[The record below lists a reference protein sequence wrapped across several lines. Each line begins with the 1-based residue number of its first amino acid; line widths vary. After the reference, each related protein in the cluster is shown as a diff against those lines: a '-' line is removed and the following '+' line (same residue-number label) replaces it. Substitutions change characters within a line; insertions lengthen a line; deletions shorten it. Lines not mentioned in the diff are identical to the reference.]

1 MFKYL
6 GIESDFLE
14 SENIISKLNL
24 LQKIERLDPYH
35 TSYTLQQRIQNSLE
49 CLPYRFRK
57 YALALFA
64 NTIYLPNS
72 FSNSIL
78 EHMLNILTFKYR
90 ITRDKLGDNCLIL
103 EQDPTGI
110 INDFL
115 RTNHVDGRLDKRRFQ
130 RTQQVKAF
138 VTTSVINKNHPELS
152 NPEKAD
158 SKDPFDRLIIEDV
171 RAFLNKKYWVILID
185 NALSGTS
192 LYSDINL
199 LLLSREY
206 HHATPEKVILLIRT
220 LAKQAE
226 EVIKDKFKEQLSNG
240 SLEYH
245 CGLYLDD
252 HFVIRDGNEK
262 CSLFQLQDTY
272 ENVRGLCRWF
282 SDQEFFREDKRIF
295 DHAKNSAD
303 NSAVVGFDQIYY
315 RDDDTRKEMPLGKLA
330 FGFKGVGLTYV
341 SSENCPSDSIPLLWF
356 DKPGTY
362 VSPFPRVL
370 SRLGDKDA
378 NNQCVVELV

>member
-1 MFKYL
+1 MYKYL

-14 SENIISKLNL
+14 AENIISKLNL

-49 CLPYRFRK
+49 CLPYAYRK

-72 FSNSIL
+72 FSNSML
-78 EHMLNILTFKYR
+78 EHMLNILTFKHG
-90 ITRDKLGDNCLIL
+90 ITRDKLGDDCLIL

-110 INDFL
+110 INAFL

-138 VTTSVINKNHPELS
+138 VTTSVINKKHPELS
-152 NPEKAD
+152 NPKNG
-158 SKDPFDRLIIEDV
+158 SSNPFDHLGIEDV
-171 RAFLNKKYWVILID
+171 LGFLNKKYWVILID

-199 LLLSREY
+199 LLQSREY
-206 HHATPEKVILLIRT
+206 HDVAPEKVILLIRT

-226 EVIKDKFKEQLSNG
+226 DVIEDKFKEQLANE

-245 CGLYLDD
+245 CGLSLDN
-252 HFVIRDGNEK
+252 HFVVRDGNEE
-262 CSLFQLQDTY
+262 CSLFLLQDTY
-272 ENVRGLCRWF
+272 EKVRELCHWF
-282 SDQEFFREDKRIF
+282 SDQGFFKNDARIL

-303 NSAVVGFDQIYY
+303 NSVVEGFDEIYL
-315 RDDDTRKEMPLGKLA
+315 RDDGTEKKIPLGKLT

-370 SRLGDKDA
+370 SRLGDKDSH
-378 NNQCVVELV
+378 NQSVVEPI